1 MCRVESFADDL
12 NLELGTVSGR
22 VALLLRSAEVKP
34 MLHRFVQRKLNF
46 LLPYH
51 PHNSGPVFFSNC
63 DLAVDVPFLLSLS

>member
-34 MLHRFVQRKLNF
+34 VLHRFVQRKLNF
-46 LLPYH
+46 FSTTIH
-51 PHNSGPVFFSNC
+51 TTEGRFFFSNC
-63 DLAVDVPFLLSLS
+63 DLAVDVMMSLS